1 MKKFFLRLA
10 EVFCVVLL
18 IAFIVYA
25 SSMHKI
31 SSVPFEELSAAVTSV
46 SDIKELQKRDNLEF
60 RDKFSLEAEDYIDFV
75 CYSSESVMDVRELV
89 IVFSDNKSANEKIK
103 SNIEAY
109 VNQKLE
115 LFEGYAPQE
124 SKMISLHM
132 LEQKKGYTVFYIG
145 QDKEA
150 VLSAFSEKL

>member
-1 MKKFFLRLA
+1 MNKKILRLA
-10 EVFCVVLL
+10 EVLCVILL
-18 IAFIVYA
+18 VVFIAYV
-25 SSMHKI
+25 SSMDKI
-31 SSVPFEELSAAVTSV
+31 STVPFEDVAAAVTAV
-46 SDIKELQKRDNLEF
+46 SDIKELKERDKLEF